1 MLRALRWLRAWADK
15 SHPNLIEIGIC
26 MVGVE
31 WVSQFE
37 VFAHFTMATDGGVS
51 DVRSIAAL
59 LLSPHPF
66 TCHCHSAGVRGAERE
81 LRLRYN
87 LSVGLYSH
95 AERGLNL
102 PPAQSVLRLPNNA
115 RCLAGDDRGDQSE
128 NPRVRSPKH
137 LPRHNR
143 GASRLRLWPRV
154 SGYEA
159 RQRWH
164 LRCGPPNPDSCHESS
179 AMNHQSFPAAVS
191 K

>member
-66 TCHCHSAGVRGAERE
+66 TCHSAGVRGAERE
-81 LRLRYN
+81 LRLRCN
-87 LSVGLYSH
+87 LPVGLYSH
-95 AERGLNL
+95 AE
-102 PPAQSVLRLPNNA
+102 
-115 RCLAGDDRGDQSE
+115 
-128 NPRVRSPKH
+128 H
-137 LPRHNR
+137 
-143 GASRLRLWPRV
+143 
-154 SGYEA
+154 
-159 RQRWH
+159 
-164 LRCGPPNPDSCHESS
+164 
-179 AMNHQSFPAAVS
+179 
-191 K
+191 